1 MSGNLTNECR
11 PIVEREWPHVHGS
24 PKGAVL
30 LRRLQKARSALKS
43 WTREVEMFDSIL
55 RRYIGSQAAVLEVA
69 CGTGFTLLELAQRG
83 FRVTGLEFDPE
94 LCRLTE
100 VGAKHFGLKAESV
113 AGDAC
118 RLPFAD
124 ETFDAVY
131 SRSFFEHVYDV
142 DLALSEQSRI
152 LRRGGLLIVSDGNL
166 WNPRLLLD
174 LLVFYPI
181 RTRGA
186 HGGVRWLF
194 QKRKVH
200 RNLYGYLALGRD
212 EDVKTVRWWRRKLE
226 SRSDLTVLEASTS
239 GKYLHPEWPRFLHPF
254 IGACQVIAMK
264 TDPAGYRATSTV

>member
-1 MSGNLTNECR
+1 MTATRSGSSEFV
-11 PIVEREWPHVHGS
+11 IEREWPHVEGS
-24 PKGAVL
+24 PKEAVL
-30 LRRLQKARSALKS
+30 LRRLEKARARPLP
-43 WTREVEMFDSIL
+43 WAREVRMFERVL
-55 RRYIGSQAAVLEVA
+55 REHVGDGAKVLEVA

-94 LCRLTE
+94 LCRLTN
-100 VGAKHFGLKAESV
+100 VGARHFNLDAGGV

-124 ETFDAVY
+124 GSFDAVY

-142 DLALSEQSRI
+142 DLALSEQCRI
-152 LRRGGLLIVSDGNL
+152 LRKGGLLIISDSNL

-186 HGGVRWLF
+186 HGGLKWLLH
-194 QKRKVH
+194 KKKVH

-212 EDVKTVRWWRRKLE
+212 EDAKTVRWWRRKL
-226 SRSDLTVLEASTS
+226 SARPDLVVLEATTS
-239 GKYLHPEWPRFLHPF
+239 GQYLHPEWPRFLHPF
-254 IGACQVIAMK
+254 IGACQITAK
-264 TDPAGYRATSTV
+264 KLAASPAESAR